1 MKHLLTLVA
10 LSAAT
15 LFGQTSFWTPTS
27 YRGAFAPA
35 PAAQWT
41 DGWANWD
48 PQNTVY
54 PSPTDTVSGEITS
67 HSTWSSNKVYLV
79 RGPVYLKTLLLV
91 QPGTVILFDKNT
103 AGSALIV
110 TKAGTL
116 YAEGTASQP
125 IVFASNAAPGQ
136 RNIGDWG
143 GVVMLGEAVNN
154 LPANAAAGTPA
165 GIGYVEGLPTSPNT
179 EYGGSDDQDSSGI
192 LKYVRIEFG
201 GYAYMPDKEINGLTF
216 GSVGSRT
223 VVDYVQVSFT
233 NDDAFEWFGGT
244 VNAKHLVSYRNL
256 DDDMDCDFG
265 YRGKVQFALIVRDP
279 FIADQS
285 SGSTSEGFEC
295 DNDGAGSNNTPKT
308 AATFSNVTAIGPLRG
323 NLQATIDPKFRR
335 ALRLRRNSEMK
346 IFNSV
351 FTDFKDGIHIDGTST
366 EVNALQNRLLFQ
378 NNLIA
383 GCSGKFIIRATTPSF
398 DAGAWYFTHNDTLA
412 TSTGLL
418 TTPYNYLQPDYRPS
432 ATSGLDTGASFA
444 DTNLIGSLSTDEF
457 VLQNRLYP
465 NPTADQLYSQEEAL
479 IFDNTGRVVG
489 KLEQGWNY
497 VGYLPKGVY
506 TVKNN
511 RVVKL

>member
-15 LFGQTSFWTPTS
+15 LFGQTSFWTPTT

-35 PAAQWT
+35 PTTQWT
-41 DGWANWD
+41 DGWTNWD
-48 PQNTVY
+48 AQNTVY
-54 PSPTDTVSGEITS
+54 PIHTQTVSGELLS
-67 HSTWSSNKVYLV
+67 SLTWTSSNVYLV
-79 RGPVYLKTLLLV
+79 QGPVYLKSSLTI

-116 YAEGTASQP
+116 YAEGTATQP
-125 IVFASNAAPGQ
+125 IVFTSNAAAGQ
-136 RNIGDWG
+136 RSIGDWG
-143 GVVMLGEAVNN
+143 GIVILGEAVNN
-154 LPANAAAGTPA
+154 LPANATAGTPA
-165 GIGYVEGLPTSPNT
+165 GIGNIEGLPTSANT
-179 EYGGSDDQDSSGI
+179 EYGGTNDQDSSGI

-201 GYAYMPDKEINGLTF
+201 GYAYQPDKEINGLTF
-216 GSVGSRT
+216 GSVGSKT
-223 VVDYVQVSFT
+223 VVEYVQVSFA

-244 VNAKHLVSYRNL
+244 VNCKHLVSYRNL

-295 DNDGAGSNNTPKT
+295 DNDGAGSNNGPKT

-323 NLQATIDPKFRR
+323 NLQATVDPKFRR

-366 EVNALQNRLLFQ
+366 ETNALQNRLVFQ

-383 GCSGKFIIRATTPSF
+383 GCSGKFILRGTSSSF
-398 DAGAWYFTHNDTLA
+398 DAGAWYFTSNDTLA
-412 TSTGLL
+412 ASTGLL

-432 ATSGLDTGASFA
+432 ATSGLDTGASFN
-444 DTNLIGSLSTDEF
+444 DTNLIGNTISVNEEQLDVTYEIYDWYGNL
-457 VLQNRLYP
+457 VYIGKDIPYNRLKG
-465 NPTADQLYSQEEAL
+465 LYVIKYSA
-479 IFDNTGRVVG
+479 
-489 KLEQGWNY
+489 KLEK
-497 VGYLPKGVY
+497 VFVY
-506 TVKNN
+506 
-511 RVVKL
+511 